1 MSMPNPPGDMYGM
14 PPQGMPPQGV
24 PPQGMPPQGVP
35 PQGMPPQGV
44 PPYGGYAPQGPP
56 AGYSPQGPPPGY
68 PGQPQPYG
76 AYPVDPSA
84 PYGRDPL
91 TGEPLSDKSAITAGL
106 LQFFL
111 GGLGV
116 GRFYI
121 GSTNIGAIQLG
132 LTILGIVTSWLIV
145 GIFIC
150 LGVGIWALVDSVMM
164 FTRSIPDQYGRKL
177 RS

>member
-1 MSMPNPPGDMYGM
+1 M
-14 PPQGMPPQGV
+14 PPQGFL
-24 PPQGMPPQGVP
+24 
-35 PQGMPPQGV
+35 
-44 PPYGGYAPQGPP
+44 PYGGYAPQGPP
-56 AGYSPQGPPPGY
+56 AGYPQHWPAAGVLRGSRSLTVPIP
-68 PGQPQPYG
+68 
-76 AYPVDPSA
+76 ADPSA

-91 TGEPLSDKSAITAGL
+91 TGEPLSDKTAITAGL

-150 LGVGIWALVDSVMM
+150 PRRRNLGPGGSGDDVHLIDSRPVRPESCAAEPSE
-164 FTRSIPDQYGRKL
+164 RSTARVWSSRWWGRA
-177 RS
+177 RPSSPR

>member
-1 MSMPNPPGDMYGM
+1 MSMPNQPGDMYGM

-24 PPQGMPPQGVP
+24 PPQG
-35 PQGMPPQGV
+35 V
-44 PPYGGYAPQGPP
+44 PPYGGYPPQGPP
-56 AGYSPQGPPPGY
+56 AGYPPQGPPQGY

-84 PYGRDPL
+84 PFGRDPL
-91 TGEPLSDKSAITAGL
+91 TGAPLSDKSAVTAGL

-121 GSTNIGAIQLG
+121 GSTNIGLIQLG
-132 LTILGIVTSWLIV
+132 LTVLGLVTSWLIV

-150 LGVGIWALVDSVMM
+150 LGVGVWALVDAVMM

-177 RS
+177 RN

>member
-1 MSMPNPPGDMYGM
+1 M
-14 PPQGMPPQGV
+14 PPQGIPS
-24 PPQGMPPQGVP
+24 
-35 PQGMPPQGV
+35 
-44 PPYGGYAPQGPP
+44 YGGYP
-56 AGYSPQGPPPGY
+56 PQGPPPGY
-68 PGQPQPYG
+68 PPQGPPQGPPTGYPGYPPQGPPPGYQGQQPYG
-76 AYPVDPSA
+76 AYPADPQA
-84 PYGRDPL
+84 PYGRDPV

-132 LTILGIVTSWLIV
+132 LTILGIITSFLIV

-150 LGVGIWALVDSVMM
+150 IGVGIWALVDAVMM

-177 RS
+177 RN